1 MKKIILAIAL
11 LTGTAAAFAS
21 TNNNHT
27 SIAAEKNISASI
39 RNQIKFPE
47 FLTEQE
53 GEHTAAIFFKVTGR
67 GVIKIQDIQCADEN
81 LKSNLL
87 SQTEN
92 IRVNTAG
99 LDTRDT
105 YKVVV
110 KFETL

>member
-11 LTGTAAAFAS
+11 LTGTAAAFAG
-21 TNNNHT
+21 TNNTHS

-47 FLTEQE
+47 FLIEQE

-87 SQTEN
+87 GQTEN
-92 IRVNTAG
+92 IRINTTG

-110 KFETL
+110 KCDTL

>member
-11 LTGTAAAFAS
+11 LTGTAAAFAG
-21 TNNNHT
+21 TNINHS

-39 RNQIKFPE
+39 RSQIRFPE

-53 GEHTAAIFFKVTGR
+53 GEHTAAIFFKVTNHGA
-67 GVIKIQDIQCADEN
+67 IKIQDIQCADEN

-87 SQTEN
+87 GQTEN
-92 IRVNTAG
+92 LRVNSAG